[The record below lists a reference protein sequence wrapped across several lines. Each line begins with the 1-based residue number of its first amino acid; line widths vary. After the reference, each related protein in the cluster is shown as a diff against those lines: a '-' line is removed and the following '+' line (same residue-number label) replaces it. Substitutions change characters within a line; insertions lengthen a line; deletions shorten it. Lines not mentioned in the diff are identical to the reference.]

1 MAAITLM
8 DETFADN
15 VLSVTFFFCNKSAS
29 SFYNP
34 FSSLIES

>member
-15 VLSVTFFFCNKSAS
+15 VLSVTFFFVTSQRAVS
-29 SFYNP
+29 TTLLVP
-34 FSSLIES
+34 